1 MSKCS
6 TIIFFFSVLLILVS
20 VKAEE
25 EKQMDPSK
33 QEMAEYKKHCLIL
46 VNLAN
51 TYGVLEGEQER
62 LKKEKEKKKKEK
74 EQRRSRG
81 YYSSDDDDDDDDID
95 EDQEEK
101 NRILEDDNSPLG
113 VFKKLTQKP
122 QGVPTL
128 SRLEKSHLQAMA
140 KNCEDLIEV
149 IDQYEFDVISLKGHW
164 KVLAENKSSNMKG
177 LAKAFVTRQKS
188 YDKIVNK

>member
-1 MSKCS
+1 LSKYS
-6 TIIFFFSVLLILVS
+6 TVIFFFSALLSIS
-20 VKAEE
+20 SIKAEE
-25 EKQMDPSK
+25 EKQIDPSK

-51 TYGVLEGEQER
+51 TYGVLEDEQER
-62 LKKEKEKKKKEK
+62 LKKEKEKKKKER
-74 EQRRSRG
+74 EQRRARG
-81 YYSSDDDDDDDDID
+81 FEYDDEDEDDID

-188 YDKIVNK
+188 YDKIVKK

>member
-1 MSKCS
+1 MLSIS
-6 TIIFFFSVLLILVS
+6 SI
-20 VKAEE
+20 KAEE
-25 EKQMDPSK
+25 EKQTDPSK

-51 TYGVLEGEQER
+51 TYGVLEDEQER
-62 LKKEKEKKKKEK
+62 LKKEKEKKKKEREK
-74 EQRRSRG
+74 KRS
-81 YYSSDDDDDDDDID
+81 SWMSQDEEDDEDDID

-101 NRILEDDNSPLG
+101 SRILEDDNSPLG

-188 YDKIVNK
+188 YDKIVKK